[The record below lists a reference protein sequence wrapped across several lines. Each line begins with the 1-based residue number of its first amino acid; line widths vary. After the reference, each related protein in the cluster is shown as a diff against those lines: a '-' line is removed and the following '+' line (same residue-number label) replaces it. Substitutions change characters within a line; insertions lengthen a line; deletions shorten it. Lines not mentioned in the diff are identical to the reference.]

1 MSEIYT
7 QLLFR
12 PLFNLLIF
20 LYNIIPGSDFG
31 VAIVVLTLIIRII
44 FFPLSIKSLVSQREM
59 NKLQPKI
66 KELQDKY
73 KNDKP
78 ALGQATM
85 QLYKE
90 HKVNPFSGC
99 LPLLIQL
106 PVLIALY
113 GALQSGLKPDSLNS
127 LYSFI
132 GHPGTINQI
141 AIGFIDL
148 TKKSPLM
155 AILAGI
161 FQWLQLK
168 QSTAVQTP
176 VSKNEPTPAGG
187 SPFLQMNPER
197 GREGT
202 QRTPALYGMNKQ
214 MLYFFPIMVIIIAW
228 NLPTGLTLY
237 WVAATVFSIFEQL
250 YINKKYKLTSN

>member
-1 MSEIYT
+1 LSFLYHE
-7 QLLFR
+7 LLFR
-12 PLFNLLIF
+12 PLFNVLIF
-20 LYNIIPGSDFG
+20 LYNSIPGADFG
-31 VAIVVLTLIIRII
+31 VAIIVLTLIIRVV
-44 FFPLSIKSLVSQREM
+44 FFPLSIKALVSQREM

-113 GALQSGLKPDSLNS
+113 SALQSGLKPESLNG
-127 LYSFI
+127 LYSFV

-148 TKKSPLM
+148 TKKSPWM
-155 AILAGI
+155 AILAGAL
-161 FQWLQLK
+161 QWFQLK
-168 QSTAVQTP
+168 QSTMAQAP
-176 VSKNEPTPAGG
+176 ASKNEPISPA
-187 SPFLQMNPER
+187 LQMNPVR
-197 GREGT
+197 NREDS
-202 QRTPALYGMNKQ
+202 QRDPISYGMNQQ

-237 WVAATVFSIFEQL
+237 WVAATVFSIFEQM
-250 YINKKYKLTSN
+250 YINRRYRPISNI

>member
-1 MSEIYT
+1 MA
-7 QLLFR
+7 
-12 PLFNLLIF
+12 
-20 LYNIIPGSDFG
+20 II
-31 VAIVVLTLIIRII
+31 VLTLVIRLA
-44 FFPLSIKSLVSQREM
+44 FFPLSIKALISQREM

-66 KELQDKY
+66 KELQDKH

-90 HKVNPFSGC
+90 NKVNPFSGC

-113 GALQSGLKPDSLNS
+113 GALQSGLKPESLNG
-127 LYSFI
+127 LYSFV

-141 AIGFIDL
+141 ALGFLDL

-155 AILAGI
+155 AILAGAL
-161 FQWLQLK
+161 QWLQLK
-168 QSTAVQTP
+168 QSTAAQAPT
-176 VSKNEPTPAGG
+176 SKNEPISPA
-187 SPFLQMNPER
+187 LQMS
-197 GREGT
+197 
-202 QRTPALYGMNKQ
+202 KQ
-214 MLYFFPIMVIIIAW
+214 MLYFFPVMVIIIAW

-237 WVAATVFSIFEQL
+237 WVAATVFSIFEQV
-250 YINKKYKLTSN
+250 YINRKYKTSSA